1 MLKPTVTAALLVV
14 VLAFGAFCAGAQAS
28 PIKISPSGAI
38 SVEAEGTV
46 SYVTSVHNYTYKVEA
61 TIERRMPQLDGSVK
75 VYKDFA
81 VLKYRSRPCG
91 NTRVCYR
98 PFYARQSH
106 WIYVIPAPKV
116 SGGTTLSPTG
126 SDTPPSSGGV
136 SLSDIPLT
144 GGVL

>member
-1 MLKPTVTAALLVV
+1 MFKHTVIAALVV
-14 VLAFGAFCAGAQAS
+14 FALSFGAFCAGVQAS

-61 TIERRMPQLDGSVK
+61 TIERRIPQLNGSIK

-91 NTRVCYR
+91 DTRVCYR

-116 SGGTTLSPTG
+116 SGGATLNPTDSGASPG
-126 SDTPPSSGGV
+126 SGGV
-136 SLSDIPLT
+136 SLSDIPVT
-144 GGVL
+144 GGAL